1 MAPISRPRIR
11 RIASSGSLSIRRPA
25 SVIRPAAMRS
35 GGSSRPMIAAP
46 VSDLPAPDS
55 PTTPST
61 SPGAIAK
68 LISSIAVS
76 TPRRVG
82 SSTRR
87 FSTRKSG
94 SDISAQFRIE
104 RVAQPVAQEIDRQDQ
119 NGQHYS
125 RKNRY
130 PPVARE
136 QIVVAVAD
144 QCAERRL
151 GRRQSDPEKRQC
163 GLSQNGERQ
172 IDCGNHQYRPDHIR
186 QQMAENNLYRLNA
199 DDPRCLN

>member
-55 PTTPST
+55 PTMPNT

-76 TPRRVG
+76 IPRRVG
-82 SSTRR
+82 SSTRK
-87 FSTRKSG
+87 FSTRKSASG
-94 SDISAQFRIE
+94 MSAQFRIE

-119 NGQHYS
+119 NRQHDS
-125 RKNRY
+125 RENRD

-136 QIVVAVAD
+136 QIVVAIAD
-144 QCAERRL
+144 QSAERRL
-151 GRRQSDPEKRQC
+151 GRRQPDPEKRQC
-163 GLSQNGERQ
+163 GLGQNGERQ
-172 IDCGNHQYRPDHIR
+172 IDCGDYQYRPDHIR
-186 QQMAENNLYRLNA
+186 QQVTENNLCRVNT
-199 DDPRCLN
+199 DD